1 MNDNKIISLTDIEY
15 ITKTCI
21 DVLNYTEYLRMD
33 SATSEAY
40 ELTKDIFKSLRK
52 FFLAI
57 EMYNKKLICISGLQG
72 AGKTTLMKNFYGI
85 DDNILN
91 PTIGRGERIP
101 VLITERDIS
110 YPTLYAIKIL
120 KDENGNYNK
129 AKVELNFEYYDIASK
144 GGNDNE
150 NEKTMYLE
158 LNVPYFH
165 TYNDGVSFVLLPGF
179 ENKNDYLNNLI
190 EFAVN
195 SSDAA
200 VFVFNETSFSNAGNE
215 RMLRSIQDKFGK
227 NIVFAISGSD
237 GSIDENEEVKQTCLK
252 ELNIPQNE
260 FDRVICVGSYNNK
273 EKNQEWIEKFKNSL
287 EKYAYC
293 QTSTVT
299 KNNKYILDEILQIK
313 SNLYEILKILNNDS
327 STEIRDHHND
337 TMLKE
342 FDKVVKKK
350 KREFERNLNSQFEI
364 AKSESCKNL
373 ENEFSNHSKLKDIKH
388 LFFGRS
394 VKEQYTETRE
404 ILNRS
409 LQFNGDLYLPAKY
422 IGLALEQSL
431 SIMEQSQSNT
441 NTAKL
446 IGTKKNDQGKVM
458 LIENDEKISELKND
472 ISVLI
477 NPSQDYT
484 NILQCQ
490 NHKKL
495 MGAVAE
501 VAIYYYML
509 NSYDKCAEEIGVH
522 YYKPALMNISADD
535 VISGAESS
543 KKFAVGLAG
552 VMGLDLIGDG
562 TLNFGIQIAKSFGV
576 AVPVVGAVAS
586 IIIGVGTVASVSKDI
601 NRVQRED
608 FNSARIAINGVYE
621 NLKIQSLQKY
631 DEYMEMVRE
640 RLEDSLDE
648 LDGNTKKLVIE
659 HNAKIKVNQAL
670 NILDKISERY
680 AEETYGV
687 GTFIY

>member
-1 MNDNKIISLTDIEY
+1 MNENKIISLTDIEY
-15 ITKTCI
+15 ITKICI
-21 DVLNYTEYLRMD
+21 DVLNCTEYLRMN
-33 SATSEAY
+33 SETSEAY
-40 ELTKDIFKSLRK
+40 ELAKDIFKSLRK

-57 EMYNKKLICISGLQG
+57 EMHNKKLICISGLQG

-215 RMLRSIQDKFGK
+215 RMLRNIQDKFGK

-260 FDRVICVGSYNNK
+260 FDRVTCVGSYNNK

-350 KREFERNLNSQFEI
+350 KKEFERNLNSQFEV

-373 ENEFSNHSKLKDIKH
+373 ENEFSNRSKIKDIKH
-388 LFFGRS
+388 LFFGRN

-409 LQFNGDLYLPAKY
+409 LKFNGNLYLPSKY
-422 IGLALEQSL
+422 IVLALEQSL
-431 SIMEQSQSNT
+431 KSLEQAQNT
-441 NTAKL
+441 TNAAKL
-446 IGTKKNDQGKVM
+446 IDRKKNNEGKYILVENEKSD
-458 LIENDEKISELKND
+458 LIKDIAIIIKSNQNYTDVLKQM
-472 ISVLI
+472 
-477 NPSQDYT
+477 NP
-484 NILQCQ
+484 
-490 NHKKL
+490 KKL

-509 NSYDKCAEEIGVH
+509 NSYDECAKEIGVH
-522 YYKPALMNISADD
+522 YYKPALMNTSIDN

-543 KKFAVGLAG
+543 KKFAVGIAG
-552 VMGLDLIGDG
+552 VMGIDLIEDG
-562 TLNFGIQIAKSFGV
+562 ALNFISKIAGSLGV
-576 AVPVVGAVAS
+576 PLPAAGAVAS
-586 IIIGVGTVASVSKDI
+586 IVIGVGAASVVSNDI
-601 NRVQRED
+601 NRIQRED

-621 NLKIQSLQKY
+621 NLKIQSLEKY
-631 DEYMEMVRE
+631 DEYMEMIRE

-648 LDGNTKKLVIE
+648 LDGNTKKLIIE

-670 NILDKISERY
+670 NVLNKISERY